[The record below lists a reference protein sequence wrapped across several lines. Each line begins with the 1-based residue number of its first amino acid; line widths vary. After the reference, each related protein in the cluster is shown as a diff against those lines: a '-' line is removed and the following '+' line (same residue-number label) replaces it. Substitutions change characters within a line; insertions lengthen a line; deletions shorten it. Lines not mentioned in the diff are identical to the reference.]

1 MLRKFQ
7 PNFTYM
13 KCPKHLV
20 RRSIQA
26 AVYYA
31 LNFKCHFVSSLLV
44 FILYRWGMR
53 LLSAMYYI
61 ADISCS
67 VLPDL
72 NFPFFSSKPLTA
84 YFSWVFFYIP
94 TYRELH
100 KLLYHS
106 KIQSPTYLI
115 FRLLNFWIYIKY
127 RKIKSMSK
135 KKYIY
140 ILYIE
145 P

>member
-1 MLRKFQ
+1 MAFEIQGIIHSYPCVKEISAQF
-7 PNFTYM
+7 
-13 KCPKHLV
+13 HLYEMSKTLSEEV
-20 RRSIQA
+20 HSGGSILYLKLQIP
-26 AVYYA
+26 
-31 LNFKCHFVSSLLV
+31 FFSSLLV
-44 FILYRWGMR
+44 FVHYRGSMR
-53 LLSAMYYI
+53 LLVALYYI
-61 ADISCS
+61 ADISS

-115 FRLLNFWIYIKY
+115 FRLLNF
-127 RKIKSMSK
+127 
-135 KKYIY
+135 
-140 ILYIE
+140 
-145 P
+145 